1 MNLPTL
7 PADMARD
14 EHPEFTDDELKQLAR
29 TASLESQSRR
39 SKKLAPADTLE
50 LRRHQIRSKQPQ

>member
-14 EHPEFTDDELKQLAR
+14 EHPEFTDAELKTLAR
-29 TASLESQSRR
+29 TASLESQSKRGT
-39 SKKLAPADTLE
+39 KLSPSDTLE
-50 LRRHQIRSKQPQ
+50 LRRHQIRSKQSE